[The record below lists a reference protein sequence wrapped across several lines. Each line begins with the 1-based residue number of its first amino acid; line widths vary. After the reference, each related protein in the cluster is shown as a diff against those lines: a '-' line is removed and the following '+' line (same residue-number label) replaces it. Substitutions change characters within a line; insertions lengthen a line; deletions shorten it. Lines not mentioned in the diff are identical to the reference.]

1 MERSCEFL
9 FWAYNVV
16 WIALAAYVAF
26 LALGLRKVGR
36 RLEGLERRAEMRPD
50 GAGTP

>member
-1 MERSCEFL
+1 MERSCEFV

-36 RLEGLERRAEMRPD
+36 RLDGLERRAETRTG
-50 GAGTP
+50 GAGAP